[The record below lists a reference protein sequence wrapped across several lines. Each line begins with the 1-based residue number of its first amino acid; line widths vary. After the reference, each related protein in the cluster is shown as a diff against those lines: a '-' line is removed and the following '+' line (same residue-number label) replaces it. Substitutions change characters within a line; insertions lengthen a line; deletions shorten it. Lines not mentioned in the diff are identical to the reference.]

1 VILKALEID
10 GMLAEAHM
18 EMAMITWRYEWNWAS
33 AEKEFRHAI
42 ELNPGYSAARQR
54 YGWYLFALARHDE
67 SLAQLK
73 RALKDDPLSVYCH
86 SNVGCAL
93 YYARRY
99 DDAVQHLTETLEMD
113 ANYLPARVFLGW
125 VYEQKRMF
133 DEAISEFE
141 KAITLSSGAPVH
153 LACLAHAYAVCGKKV
168 EARSL
173 VEDLSKQSQEKYVP
187 SYWLGP
193 VCAALGDTGE
203 AFRWLERAY
212 EERDGWLVYLKVDPR
227 LDGLHSDARF
237 ETLLRRI
244 SLPPT

>member
-1 VILKALEID
+1 
-10 GMLAEAHM
+10 
-18 EMAMITWRYEWNWAS
+18 MIAWRYEWNWGG
-33 AEKEFRHAI
+33 AEKEFRLAI
-42 ELNPGYSAARQR
+42 DLNPSYAAARQR
-54 YGWYLFALARHDE
+54 YGWYLFAVARHGD

-73 RALKDDPLSVYCH
+73 QALKNDPLSVFIH
-86 SNVGCAL
+86 SSVGFAL

-99 DDAVQHLTETLEMD
+99 DEAIQHLAETLEMD

-125 VYEQKRMF
+125 IYEQKGMF
-133 DEAISEFE
+133 AEAITEFE
-141 KAITLSSGAPVH
+141 KAIALSSGAPLH
-153 LACLAHAYAVCGKKV
+153 LACLAHAYAVSGKTT
-168 EARSL
+168 EARNL
-173 VEDLSKQSQEKYVP
+173 VEELSKQSQQKYVP
-187 SYWLGP
+187 SYWMGP

-212 EERDGWLVYLKVDPR
+212 EERDGWIVYLKVDPR